1 VTTTKPKRRS
11 SELRRPMPKSA
22 LAAIE
27 RDRWIGYPIGDAGL
41 FRLNELYTMRA
52 RVRMPCLLIYG
63 VSGAGKSMLLEKFK
77 RDHAPK
83 RANRNGQRPI
93 VATQMPPLPVV
104 RSLYGEIVRTLGGN
118 VRPTARFYELE
129 HAAISLLTHANPRI
143 LIIDEIQHLLSCSA
157 REQRAALNMVKFLS
171 NDRHISVVAAGTH
184 EALHVMRFDPQIASR
199 FEQMELS
206 VWTES
211 DELRRFVAGYL
222 AMLPIRKNPAA
233 IDQRFIEYVLALTD
247 GVTGRIID
255 LLRRAAVDA
264 LSHKSKSVGIDE
276 LLIAGANLP
285 AIINQRGEFP
295 I

>member
-1 VTTTKPKRRS
+1 MRAISRKRASSLRPHVPKT
-11 SELRRPMPKSA
+11 L

-27 RDRWIGYPIGDAGL
+27 RDRWIGYPSGDAGL
-41 FRLNELYTMRA
+41 LRLSELYAMRA

-83 RANRNGQRPI
+83 RASKDGRRSI
-93 VATQMPPLPVV
+93 IATQMPPVPVL

-129 HAAISLLTHANPRI
+129 HTAISLIAHANPRM

-171 NDRHISVVAAGTH
+171 NERRMTVVAAGTH

-199 FEQMELS
+199 FEQVELP

-211 DELRRFVAGYL
+211 EELRRFIAGYL
-222 AMLPIRKNPAA
+222 AMLPVRKDPAA
-233 IDQRFIEYVLALTD
+233 IDQRFVEYLLTLTD

-255 LLRRAAVDA
+255 LLRRAAADA
-264 LSHKSKSVGIDE
+264 LTRKSKTVGLDE
-276 LLIAGANLP
+276 LLVAGASLP
-285 AIINQRGEFP
+285 AIINQRHDFP